1 MPRLPRSGREVRFF
15 GKGDIMGML
24 DGKVAV
30 VTGAARGIGQAIAR
44 RLAQEGADIVL
55 CDLQAEWLAESAGM
69 VQDCGRKALP
79 LAVDVGDSEAVNACV
94 QEAVKEFGKVDILVN
109 NAGITKDTLLVR
121 MSDADWDDVIRVNL
135 KGTFLFTRA
144 VAKNMMRQRSGAIIN
159 IASISGLIG
168 TAGQANY
175 AASKAGVIAL
185 TKSTANEL
193 AGRGVRANAIAPGFI
208 SSKMTDALSE
218 DVRKQYLARIPLGR
232 FGTVEDIAHA
242 VVFLASE
249 QSSYLTGQTL
259 NVNGGMVM

>member
-1 MPRLPRSGREVRFF
+1 MAQFE
-15 GKGDIMGML
+15 
-24 DGKVAV
+24 GKVAL
-30 VTGAARGIGQAIAR
+30 VTGAARGIGQAIAG
-44 RLAQEGADIVL
+44 RLAREGADVVI
-55 CDLQAEWLAESAGM
+55 CDLQAEWLAETAGM
-69 VQDCGRKALP
+69 VEGFGRRALP
-79 LAVDVGDSEAVNACV
+79 LAVDVGDSAAVNACV
-94 QEAVKEFGKVDILVN
+94 QEAVQVFGKVDILVN

-121 MSDADWDDVIRVNL
+121 MSDEDWDAVIRVNL
-135 KGTFLFTRA
+135 KGTFLFSRA
-144 VAKNMMRQRSGAIIN
+144 AAKHMMKQRSGAIVN
-159 IASISGLIG
+159 IASISGIIG

-232 FGTVEDIAHA
+232 FGTVDDIAHA

-249 QSSYLTGQTL
+249 QASYLTGQTL

>member
-1 MPRLPRSGREVRFF
+1 
-15 GKGDIMGML
+15 MGAFE
-24 DGKVAV
+24 GKVAV
-30 VTGAARGIGQAIAR
+30 VTGAARGIGQAIAKK
-44 RLAQEGADIVL
+44 LAQEGADVAI
-55 CDLQAEWLAESAGM
+55 CDLQAEWLAETAGI
-69 VQDCGRKALP
+69 VQGFGRKALP
-79 LAVDVGDSEAVNACV
+79 LAVDVGDSDAVNACISEV
-94 QEAVKEFGKVDILVN
+94 VKVFGKVDIMVN

-121 MSDADWDDVIRVNL
+121 MSDEDWDAVLRVNL
-135 KGTFLFTRA
+135 KGTFLFSRA
-144 VAKNMMRQRSGAIIN
+144 VAKHMMKQRSGAIIN
-159 IASISGLIG
+159 IASISGIIG

-193 AGRGVRANAIAPGFI
+193 AARGVRANAIAPGFI

-218 DVRKQYLARIPLGR
+218 DVRNQYLSRIPLGR
-232 FGTVEDIAHA
+232 FGTVDDIASA

>member
-1 MPRLPRSGREVRFF
+1 
-15 GKGDIMGML
+15 MGIF

-30 VTGAARGIGQAIAR
+30 VTGAARGIGQSIAK
-44 RLAQEGADIVL
+44 RLAHEGADVVI
-55 CDLQAEWLAESAGM
+55 CDLQAEWLAETAGI
-69 VQDCGRKALP
+69 VQGLGRKALP
-79 LAVDVGDSEAVNACV
+79 LAVDVGDSEAVNACIAEV
-94 QEAVKEFGKVDILVN
+94 VKVFGKVDIMVN

-121 MSDADWDDVIRVNL
+121 MSDDDWDAVLRVNL

-144 VAKNMMRQRSGAIIN
+144 VAKHMMKQRSGAIVN
-159 IASISGLIG
+159 IASISGIIG

-175 AASKAGVIAL
+175 AASKAGVVAL

-218 DVRKQYLARIPLGR
+218 EVRNQYLSRIPLGR
-232 FGTVEDIAHA
+232 FGSVDDIANA

>member
-1 MPRLPRSGREVRFF
+1 MAAFE
-15 GKGDIMGML
+15 
-24 DGKVAV
+24 GKVAV
-30 VTGAARGIGQAIAR
+30 VTGAARGIGQAIAQ
-44 RLAQEGADIVL
+44 RLAQEGADVVI
-55 CDLQAEWLAESAGM
+55 CDLQAEWLAETAGI
-69 VQDCGRKALP
+69 VEGLGRKALP
-79 LAVDVGDSEAVNACV
+79 LAVDVGDSEAVNACINEV
-94 QEAVKEFGKVDILVN
+94 VKVFGKVDIMVN

-121 MSDADWDDVIRVNL
+121 MSDDDWDAVLRVNL
-135 KGTFLFTRA
+135 KGTFLFSRA
-144 VAKNMMRQRSGAIIN
+144 VAKHMMKQRSGAIVN
-159 IASISGLIG
+159 IASISGVIG

-193 AGRGVRANAIAPGFI
+193 AARGVRANAIAPGFI

-218 DVRKQYLARIPLGR
+218 DVRKQYLSRIPLGR
-232 FGTVEDIAHA
+232 FGTVEDIANA

>member
-1 MPRLPRSGREVRFF
+1 
-15 GKGDIMGML
+15 MGIL

-30 VTGAARGIGQAIAR
+30 VTGAARGIGQAIAK
-44 RLAQEGADIVL
+44 RLAQEGTDVAI
-55 CDLQAEWLAESAGM
+55 CDLQAEWLAETVAIVEGL
-69 VQDCGRKALP
+69 GRKALP
-79 LAVDVGDSEAVNACV
+79 IAVDVGDSETVNACINEV
-94 QEAVKEFGKVDILVN
+94 IKTFGKVDIMVN

-121 MSDADWDDVIRVNL
+121 MSDDDWDAVLRVNL
-135 KGTFLFTRA
+135 KGTFLFSRA
-144 VAKNMMRQRSGAIIN
+144 VAKPMMKQRGGAIVN
-159 IASISGLIG
+159 IASISGIIG

-193 AGRGVRANAIAPGFI
+193 AARGIRANAIAPGFI

-218 DVRKQYLARIPLGR
+218 DVRKQYLSRIPLGR
-232 FGTVEDIAHA
+232 FGSVEDIAEA

-249 QSSYLTGQTL
+249 RSSYLTGQTL

>member
-1 MPRLPRSGREVRFF
+1 
-15 GKGDIMGML
+15 MGIF

-30 VTGAARGIGQAIAR
+30 VTGAARGIGQAIAQ
-44 RLAQEGADIVL
+44 RLAQEGADVAI
-55 CDLQAEWLAESAGM
+55 CDLQAEWLAETAAIVEGA
-69 VQDCGRKALP
+69 GRKALP
-79 LAVDVGDSEAVNACV
+79 LAVDVGDSAAVTACINEV
-94 QEAVKEFGKVDILVN
+94 VKVLGKVDIMVN

-121 MSDADWDDVIRVNL
+121 MSDDDWDAVLRVNL
-135 KGTFLFTRA
+135 KGTFLFSRA
-144 VAKNMMRQRSGAIIN
+144 VAKHMMKQRGGAIVN
-159 IASISGLIG
+159 IASISGIIG

-193 AGRGVRANAIAPGFI
+193 AARGVRANAIAPGFI

-218 DVRKQYLARIPLGR
+218 DVRNQYLSRIPLGR
-232 FGTVEDIAHA
+232 FGAVKDIADA

-259 NVNGGMVM
+259 NVNGGMVMW

>member
-1 MPRLPRSGREVRFF
+1 
-15 GKGDIMGML
+15 MGIF

-30 VTGAARGIGQAIAR
+30 VTGAARGIGQAIAK
-44 RLAQEGADIVL
+44 RLAQEGADVAI
-55 CDLQAEWLAESAGM
+55 CDLQVEWLAETTGIIEGF
-69 VQDCGRKALP
+69 GRKALH
-79 LAVDVGDSEAVNACV
+79 LAVDVGDSAAVNACIGEV
-94 QEAVKEFGKVDILVN
+94 VKVFGKVDIMVN
-109 NAGITKDTLLVR
+109 NAGITKDTLLIR
-121 MSDADWDDVIRVNL
+121 MSDEDWDAVLRVNL
-135 KGTFLFTRA
+135 KGTFLFSRA
-144 VAKNMMRQRSGAIIN
+144 VAKHMMKQRSGAIVN
-159 IASISGLIG
+159 IASISGIIG

-193 AGRGVRANAIAPGFI
+193 AARGVRANAIAPGFI

-218 DVRKQYLARIPLGR
+218 DVRNQYLSRIPLSR
-232 FGTVEDIAHA
+232 FGTVEDIASA